1 MKLSANEDIEAPIDA
16 VFRAVTDFDF
26 FERAALRRGVEVSR
40 TEGTMPHWSL
50 AFDYRGKSR
59 TLEADLLELQ
69 APSTVKF
76 RGQMGGIFGDLDVE
90 LVPLSKNRTRLSV
103 ATDLKA
109 QSLTGKLLLQSLKL
123 AKTKIT
129 KRYKKRV
136 GSFATDVEKRL
147 GGGAM
152 NSA

>member
-26 FERAALRRGVEVSR
+26 FERTALRRGVEVSR
-40 TEGTMPHWSL
+40 TEGTMPHWKL
-50 AFDYRGKSR
+50 GFEYRGKAR

-76 RGQMGGIFGDLDVE
+76 RGKMGGIFGDLDVE

-136 GSFATDVEKRL
+136 GSFAADVEKRL

-152 NSA
+152 HSA